1 MFIGSEERE
10 HRSVFSRSAGCQ
22 PAVCSSL
29 PQIMYLSVIYFAV
42 KSRFVLRAKMHS
54 ARRPNAAG
62 WLPELPR
69 ASRTRAF
76 TLLEIMLA
84 VIILAMMALVI
95 YRFVQANVT
104 AIRVS
109 S

>member
-10 HRSVFSRSAGCQ
+10 HRSVFSGSAGCQ
-22 PAVCSSL
+22 PAVCGSL

-42 KSRFVLRAKMHS
+42 KSPFVLRAKMHS

-62 WLPELPR
+62 WQPALRR

-76 TLLEIMLA
+76 TLLEVMLA

-104 AIRVS
+104 A
-109 S
+109 